1 MKEIP
6 LTRGLV
12 ALVDDEDYEWLRQWK
27 RRVEIWREE
36 GYEREIIC
44 PIRGR
49 DTLCREDCA
58 WWLGARCAV
67 VAIAQWAN
75 AQRDHDT
82 PTVNTL

>member
-1 MKEIP
+1 M
-6 LTRGLV
+6 
-12 ALVDDEDYEWLRQWK
+12 
-27 RRVEIWREE
+27 REE

-58 WWLGARCAV
+58 WRLGARCAV

-75 AQRDHDT
+75 AQRERIELEEYRAE
-82 PTVNTL
+82 VMARRNNG